1 MPHPLLTS
9 IAVVLVSHVVVS
21 GAVLAMV
28 ATLIKRK

>member
-9 IAVVLVSHVVVS
+9 LAMVLMSHVVLS